1 MSRVLDGIVDRL
13 SNIPDLSGLGD
24 LIEAIRTSYRVDHVY
39 YYAVSLGLEAPVFED
54 TRGGG
59 MAEADGIWRRDG
71 RSLAAIT
78 YSPDWIHHYFEQ
90 KYQTVDPVLLGAAS
104 SFAPIN
110 WNLLDWSSTQRRKF
124 LRDAIAYGVG
134 NQGYTVPIHGPH
146 GQFALFTLNKSCC
159 AREWNDM
166 LEGCA
171 TDIML
176 LAHHVHQ
183 QALRLAR
190 AEAESVSERTLSAR
204 EREALG
210 LIADGLSRGQAADRL
225 GISEN
230 TFRVYID
237 SARHKLGALNI
248 PHAIALAAYR
258 GVITP
263 Q

>member
-1 MSRVLDGIVDRL
+1 MSSI
-13 SNIPDLSGLGD
+13 SDLSGLGA
-24 LIEAIRTSYRVDHVY
+24 LIDDIRKEYRVDHVY
-39 YYAVSLGLEAPVFED
+39 YYAVSLGLGAPVFED

-59 MAEADGIWRRDG
+59 LAEEGGIWRRDG

-78 YSPDWIHHYFEQ
+78 YSPDWIRHYFER

-110 WNLLDWSSTQRRKF
+110 WNELDWTSPARRKF
-124 LRDAIAYGVG
+124 LQDAISYGVG
-134 NQGYTVPIHGPH
+134 NQGYTVPIHGPL
-146 GQFALFTLNKSCC
+146 GQFALFTLNKCC
-159 AREWNDM
+159 AAREWNAM
-166 LEGCA
+166 LEACA

-190 AEAESVSERTLSAR
+190 AGAEAPPDKTLSAR

-210 LIADGLSRGQAADRL
+210 LIADGLSRGQAAERL

-230 TFRVYID
+230 TFRVYVD

-248 PHAIALAAYR
+248 PQAVALAAYR
-258 GVITP
+258 GLITP